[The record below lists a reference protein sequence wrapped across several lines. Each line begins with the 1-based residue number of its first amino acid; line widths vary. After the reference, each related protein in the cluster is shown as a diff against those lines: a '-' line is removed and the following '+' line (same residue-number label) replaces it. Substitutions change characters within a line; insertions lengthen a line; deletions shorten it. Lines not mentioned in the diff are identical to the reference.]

1 MKVLIT
7 AGGTF
12 IPIDYVRGI
21 DNIFNG
27 RTGCEIAKHLVINNE
42 DVTLLIRKDSIFC
55 SMFDKFIRDYELMSD
70 KKLIK
75 NEEDGTYSSTNNK
88 LIYFKTYDELYRRM
102 EEEITTG
109 NYDVIIHSAAVS
121 DYKVDSVYFDDP
133 LSQELDL
140 IEIDKDCKISSNHHE
155 LYIKLTKTEKIVD
168 KIRHPWNFKGILIKF
183 KLELGLTDYKLTEIA
198 RRSKEQSGANI
209 MVANCL
215 EWSQDR
221 AIVIAPECGTLSVPR
236 DMLPPFLYGEI
247 NKINPEDI

>member
-1 MKVLIT
+1 MRVLIT

-12 IPIDYVRGI
+12 TPIDHVRGI

-27 RTGCEIAKHLVINNE
+27 RTGYEIAKHLVVNGE

-55 SMFDKFIRDYELMSD
+55 SLFDKFIRDYELMSD
-70 KKLIK
+70 KKLNK
-75 NEEDGTYSSTNNK
+75 NEDGTYSSTNNRI
-88 LIYFKTYDELYRRM
+88 IYFKTYDDLYRIM
-102 EEEITTG
+102 ETEITTG
-109 NYDVIIHSAAVS
+109 NYDTVVHSAAVS
-121 DYKVDSVYFDDP
+121 DYKIDSVYFDDP

-140 IEIDKDCKISSNHHE
+140 IKLNTDCKISSSHHE

-168 KIRHPWNFKGILIKF
+168 RIRHPWNFKGILIKF
-183 KLELGLTDYKLTEIA
+183 KLGVGLTDNELIEIA
-198 RRSKEQSGANI
+198 RISKKQSGANI

-215 EWSQDR
+215 EWSRNR
-221 AIVIAPECGTLSVPR
+221 AIVIATDCGTLSVQR